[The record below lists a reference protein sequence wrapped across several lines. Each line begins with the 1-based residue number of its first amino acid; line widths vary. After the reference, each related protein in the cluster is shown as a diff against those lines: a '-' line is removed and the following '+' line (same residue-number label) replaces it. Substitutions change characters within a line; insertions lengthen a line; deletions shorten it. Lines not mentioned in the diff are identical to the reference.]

1 MITNQMKR
9 HVTHVLFGV
18 AVGIVDNEGFQ
29 DDGTDIVIGAG
40 AAALNSGV
48 ETVVWQVM
56 LTAYV
61 ESGDSEKLFYAFV
74 LVN

>member
-18 AVGIVDNEGFQ
+18 AVG
-29 DDGTDIVIGAG
+29 IGAG

-61 ESGDSEKLFYAFV
+61 ESGDSEKLYYAFV